1 MYSNSTEVKI
11 VTQGVFGDGNH
22 ESTQLV
28 LDALYES
35 NPKNKSILDMGTGTG
50 VQSIY
55 ASKWGAT
62 EILAVDIDY
71 NAIFT
76 ARANFKRNN
85 VEIKSRLNI
94 YNEDLD
100 FKADITVANLP
111 AHNLREF
118 LVLAPS
124 TMKPN
129 GLLICSWPRQFNIY
143 NECDLSK
150 YEIIHHIEGIEYDA
164 YVLRSKQ

>member
-1 MYSNSTEVKI
+1 MYSNGIEVKI
-11 VTQGVFGDGNH
+11 ITRDIFGDGNH

-28 LDALYES
+28 LDALYKL
-35 NPKNKSILDMGTGTG
+35 NPKNKTVLDIGTGTG
-50 VQSIY
+50 IQSIY
-55 ASKWGAT
+55 AAKWGAT

-76 ARANFKRNN
+76 ARDNFKRNN

-118 LVLAPS
+118 LTLAPT

-143 NECDLSK
+143 NECDLSQ
-150 YEIIHHIEGIEYDA
+150 YDIINHLEGIEYDA
-164 YVLRSKQ
+164 YVLEIKG